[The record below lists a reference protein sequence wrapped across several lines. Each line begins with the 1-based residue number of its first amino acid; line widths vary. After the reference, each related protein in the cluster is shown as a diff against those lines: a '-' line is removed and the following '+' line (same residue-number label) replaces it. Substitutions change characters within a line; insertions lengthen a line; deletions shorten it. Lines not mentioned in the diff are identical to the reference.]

1 DRSRR
6 SRWPTRRSTSRRPR
20 RRCSVSDETTHTQ
33 GKGWYSRFERF
44 ESILLFAGVGSLLVS
59 FIGLGLLPALEID
72 DQIEKTTPE
81 SYQAMTAEEE
91 HGFEIYKRE
100 GCAYC
105 HSQFVRT
112 TDADQS
118 R

>member
-1 DRSRR
+1 GGSHDRSPGRPCSSDSSSSSLRSRRRGRSRR

-72 DQIEKTTPE
+72 DQIQKTTPE
-81 SYQAMTAEEE
+81 SYQAMTAE
-91 HGFEIYKRE
+91 
-100 GCAYC
+100 
-105 HSQFVRT
+105 
-112 TDADQS
+112 
-118 R
+118 